1 VENIEGVMGFLG
13 NWWFWWVLG
22 FGFRD
27 GDGRFDDDSARVWEK
42 KMVMGF

>member
-1 VENIEGVMGFLG
+1 VVLVGFA
-13 NWWFWWVLG
+13 
-22 FGFRD
+22 FRD

>member
-1 VENIEGVMGFLG
+1 V
-13 NWWFWWVLG
+13 VLVG

-27 GDGRFDDDSARVWEK
+27 DDGRFDDDSARVGVVWGK